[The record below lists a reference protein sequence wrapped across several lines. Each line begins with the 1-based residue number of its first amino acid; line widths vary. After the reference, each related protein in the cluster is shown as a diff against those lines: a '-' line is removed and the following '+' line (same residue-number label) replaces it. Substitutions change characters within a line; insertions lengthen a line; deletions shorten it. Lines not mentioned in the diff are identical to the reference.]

1 MTAKLIRP
9 RFDINISDDKENRLI
24 IYTQVVSDQPTRIKY
39 LSIINIKSTCTYT
52 CTYIDIGTHNCMWP
66 VLAN

>member
-9 RFDINISDDKENRLI
+9 RFDINVSDDKENRLI
-24 IYTQVVSDQPTRIKY
+24 IYTQVVSDQLTRIKY

-52 CTYIDIGTHNCMWP
+52 
-66 VLAN
+66 